1 MSSKTKLYY
10 DNVRKHKHEMKETR
24 ICCKVVSKT
33 NDEQIKNNKIKNLYL
48 HMFGDIAAT

>member
-1 MSSKTKLYY
+1 
-10 DNVRKHKHEMKETR
+10 MKETR

-48 HMFGDIAAT
+48 HMFGDIAATWFPYEKNSTSS